1 MQRRSGLERIGST
14 EAMRM
19 LRNLRERYRRWR
31 RRRKLLSAYATIAEV
46 ELDKRVGFTPTMR
59 AFELLER
66 DGWAELEDGE
76 LHWTD
81 TESHDSR

>member
-1 MQRRSGLERIGST
+1 
-14 EAMRM
+14 M
-19 LRNLRERYRRWR
+19 LRRLFAHYRRWR
-31 RRRKLLSAYATIAEV
+31 RRRKLLSAYTTIAEV
-46 ELDKRVGFTPTMR
+46 ELDKQVGFTPTMR

-81 TESHDSR
+81 KVDTEHQ